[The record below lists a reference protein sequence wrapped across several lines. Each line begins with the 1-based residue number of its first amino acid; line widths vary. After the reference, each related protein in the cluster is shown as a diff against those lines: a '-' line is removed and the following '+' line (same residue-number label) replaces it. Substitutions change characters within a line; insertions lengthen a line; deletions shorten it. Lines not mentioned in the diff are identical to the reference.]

1 MRVFPTLLACWLV
14 TGFGAAAGSIVG
26 NAAGPSGLK
35 AGAIL
40 GGIAGLLIA
49 VTIAGKLAWLP
60 SRERT
65 GAFLGGLAGFAVAVP
80 ITLSNMHT
88 PLIPIV
94 SCGLAGVGALV
105 GAGFA
110 RGMAG
115 ER

>member
-1 MRVFPTLLACWLV
+1 MKVFPALLACWLV
-14 TGFGAAAGSIVG
+14 TGFGAAAGSMVG
-26 NAAGPSGLK
+26 NAAGPSGLRI
-35 AGAIL
+35 GAIL

-49 VTIAGKLAWLP
+49 VMISGKLAWLP
-60 SRERT
+60 GDERT
-65 GAFLGGLAGFAVAVP
+65 GAFLGGLAGFSVAVP

-88 PLIPIV
+88 PLIPIA

-115 ER
+115 QR